1 MANNKRARL
10 LAAATVNGK
19 RSYYKPAMRS
29 NGWPD
34 PQALIVGEFYGRSV
48 WLPANSTAFTS
59 RGSTGRNASMKTWAR
74 TCYDPFLLEGKQQSL
89 RALLEILYMIPA
101 PPGPPSAVPT
111 RFPD

>member
-34 PQALIVGEFYGRSV
+34 PQALIVGGRKVRVAPSQLHGFYV
-48 WLPANSTAFTS
+48 TWLDGKKRQYENVGTDVLRPVPPWKENS
-59 RGSTGRNASMKTWAR
+59 
-74 TCYDPFLLEGKQQSL
+74 SL
-89 RALLEILYMIPA
+89 
-101 PPGPPSAVPT
+101 
-111 RFPD
+111 